1 MKINNLLKRAAHPL
15 FLIGLALPLL
25 ATHCEEWEDIP
36 SIKIYDSDFKEVTGD
51 TIEVELNSSA
61 TINVE
66 VYYDN
71 GARTYTRKIDDGKAE
86 DLKSS
91 SDFQLKSNKSYAHSS
106 LCETSKVTTNF
117 SDSVMNVGSL
127 VTINVQLGTNLSES
141 VYFRVVK

>member
-36 SIKIYDSDFKEVTGD
+36 SIKIYDSDFKDVTGD

-71 GARTYTRKIDDGKAE
+71 GARTYTRKIDDGEAE
-86 DLKSS
+86 DLKNNN
-91 SDFQLKSNKSYAHSS
+91 DFKLKSNNSYGNSS
-106 LCETSKVTTNF
+106 LRETSKVTTNF
-117 SDSVMNVGSL
+117 ADSVMNVGSL
-127 VTINVQLGTNLSES
+127 VTIKVQLGTYLSES
-141 VYFRVVK
+141 VYFKVVQ

>member
-36 SIKIYDSDFKEVTGD
+36 SIKIYDSDFKDVTGD

-61 TINVE
+61 IINVE

>member
-1 MKINNLLKRAAHPL
+1 MRKHNLLKRVAHPL

-36 SIKIYDSDFKEVTGD
+36 SIKIYDSDFKDVTGD

-71 GARTYTRKIDDGKAE
+71 GTRTYTRKIDNGEAE
-86 DLKSS
+86 DLKNNN
-91 SDFQLKSNKSYAHSS
+91 DFKLESNKSYAHSS

-117 SDSVMNVGSL
+117 TDSVMNVGSL

-141 VYFRVVK
+141 VYFKVVK

>member
-1 MKINNLLKRAAHPL
+1 MRKHNLLKRVAHPL

-36 SIKIYDSDFKEVTGD
+36 SIKMYDSDFKDVTGD

-71 GARTYTRKIDDGKAE
+71 GARTYTRKIGDGEAE
-86 DLKSS
+86 DLKSC

-117 SDSVMNVGSL
+117 ADSVMNVGSL
-127 VTINVQLGTNLSES
+127 VTIKVQLGTNLSKS
-141 VYFRVVK
+141 VYFWIVK